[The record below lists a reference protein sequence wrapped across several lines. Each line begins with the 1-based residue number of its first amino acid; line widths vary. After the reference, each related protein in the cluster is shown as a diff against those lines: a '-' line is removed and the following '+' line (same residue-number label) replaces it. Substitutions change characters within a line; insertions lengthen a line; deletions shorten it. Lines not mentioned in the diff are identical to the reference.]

1 MYTCTTHLNTRELN
15 MTNKELVTL
24 INKTPVKVRATI
36 AGTDAYVNVEK
47 QDFKAMLMEQPD
59 AEMFEVLGDVTDAIY
74 VDAIFE

>member
-1 MYTCTTHLNTRELN
+1 

-36 AGTDAYVNVEK
+36 AGTDCYVNIEK

-59 AEMFEVLGDVTDAIY
+59 AEMFEVDVNQQAIY
-74 VDAIFE
+74 VEAIFE

>member
-1 MYTCTTHLNTRELN
+1 MFFMQCILTETEHE

-36 AGTDAYVNVEK
+36 AGTDCYVNIEK

-59 AEMFEVLGDVTDAIY
+59 AEMFEVDMWKEVIY
-74 VDAIFE
+74 VEAIFE